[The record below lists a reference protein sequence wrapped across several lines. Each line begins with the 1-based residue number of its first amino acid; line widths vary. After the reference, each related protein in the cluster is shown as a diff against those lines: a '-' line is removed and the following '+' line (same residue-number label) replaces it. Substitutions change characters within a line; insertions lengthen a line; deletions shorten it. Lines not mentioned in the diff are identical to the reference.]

1 MFPKQVLQLKLE
13 WHPMFSN
20 LDAGVAVG
28 GRVLSE
34 AEVAVLDEARG
45 VAFRSSIHP
54 PAHGS
59 HGSCRESKR
68 CKRDTV
74 VESVID
80 HREFV
85 TKDEPRLG
93 EGEQLRRPLRMR
105 PPPPALSPKSGPRAE
120 KIS

>member
-1 MFPKQVLQLKLE
+1 MFPKQVVLQLKLE

-20 LDAGVAVG
+20 LYAGVAVG

-45 VAFRSSIHP
+45 VAFRNSIH

-93 EGEQLRRPLRMR
+93 EGEQLRRPLRM
-105 PPPPALSPKSGPRAE
+105 PPPAGTFPQVGSPS
-120 KIS
+120 